1 MSRIFLVDDH
11 AIVRGGIRALL
22 AAEPGIEVVGEAS
35 NGQELLDQLQAVSTD
50 VVLLDINMPVLDG
63 LATTLRLR
71 QEFPEVRILI
81 LSMLAHERYIG
92 QIFDAGAS
100 GYVLKSADKGEIL
113 MAIQAV
119 AAGKQFLC
127 SDLGLH
133 MLRKTLAKEA
143 PALEEAPHPGAGP
156 VRHSALSRRE
166 TEVLQLLSE
175 GLTTNEIAEKL
186 FTSKRTIETHRQN
199 ILEKTQTKNTAA
211 LIKLAVTQGLL
222 V

>member
-22 AAEPGIEVVGEAS
+22 ATEPGIEIVGEAG
-35 NGQELLDQLQAVSTD
+35 NGQELLDQLQHVVAD

-100 GYVLKSADKGEIL
+100 GYVLKSADKSEIL
-113 MAIQAV
+113 VAIQMV

-127 SDLGLH
+127 SDLGLS
-133 MLRKTLAKEA
+133 MLRKALAKEE
-143 PALEEAPHPGAGP
+143 PEPEEPRAGADP
-156 VRHSALSRRE
+156 VRHSSLSRRE

>member
-22 AAEPGIEVVGEAS
+22 AAEPGIEIVGEAS
-35 NGQELLDQLQAVSTD
+35 NGQELLDQLQEVSTD

-100 GYVLKSADKGEIL
+100 GYVLKSADKGEIM
-113 MAIQAV
+113 MAIQMV

-133 MLRKTLAKEA
+133 MLRKTLAKQGPE
-143 PALEEAPHPGAGP
+143 LEEAPRPGAGP
-156 VRHSALSRRE
+156 VRHGSLSRRE